1 MVDITDRKRA
11 EEAIHYQDI
20 VSNSRD
26 MLALLDK
33 NFVYLAANES
43 YVKAF
48 GKTISEVVGNTAS
61 NIRGNK
67 QFETVIRPNAEKCLL
82 GNEVH
87 YENWVDF
94 PIHGKRCM
102 DIYYSPYYGP
112 DNEIKGFV
120 INGRD
125 ITERKQTEKALQ
137 KSEEKFQK
145 AFDSSPDS
153 ITISRLRDGK
163 IVEANA
169 SFERMLGYT
178 RQEVIGK
185 TSLELG
191 IFKNPADRE
200 VLKKIMQ
207 KESRVRDFE
216 LEVYHKS
223 GEIRTCLVS
232 AELIDLQGETY
243 SLATTMDITERKRAE
258 EALQK
263 SEEKF
268 QKAFESGPD
277 PISISRLADGRIV
290 EVNASFEKVLGYT
303 RQEVI
308 GKTSLELGIFKDP
321 ADREVFKKIL
331 QKESRVREFELELC
345 RKSGE
350 SFTCRF
356 SAELIDLHGETCM
369 LAISRDITESK
380 RAEEALQK
388 SEEKFEKAF
397 ISSPDAITISRLA
410 DGKFIEVNASSER
423 MLGYTRQEVIGKTS
437 LELGIFKDS
446 ADREVLKNILQ
457 KESRVRDI
465 EIEFRRKSGEIL
477 TCRVSAELIDLR
489 GETHLLAIP
498 RDITESKRA
507 EEKLKAKEKSLS
519 HAQQIAHMGSWEY
532 SFETRK
538 AKWSDEAY
546 SIFEFNPNEPVLY
559 YETYLEALHPDERAY
574 VDKIYTDSIR
584 DMTSGEIEYR
594 IVMKD
599 GRIKYIRDRWENL
612 NDDNGKP
619 LRSFGTFLDITD
631 RVRHETEMK
640 ERKERL
646 KLVKDIAMEIT
657 SDMSIEEVVTN
668 SLESIFKMHPD
679 YRVSYG
685 DRTEENLYKCMV
697 SVGPSSMKNIE
708 GTDFDMS
715 DATEFVKA
723 LTKGPVV
730 TNDVLSDEIVTP
742 IRSQLEEIQVRAM
755 INTPV
760 THAMGLKGLIW
771 LDSDAPHRWTEHE
784 IATLTEVSRY
794 LAVAVKNAQLTE
806 EQKKTSANL
815 RITTER
821 LRTER
826 EELTQKNIALNQI
839 LEHLEKEKQKN
850 KEQISE
856 SVESLLMPIVKKLKA
871 RGGTLRPKDISLLE
885 SSLNSIVGKEINVFR
900 KNLTKLSPR
909 ELDICELIREG
920 KSSKEISSVLNLSN
934 LTIHKHRESIR
945 TKLQL
950 KNRSTNLS
958 SYLRT
963 KGSLTGAT

>member
-1 MVDITDRKRA
+1 
-11 EEAIHYQDI
+11 
-20 VSNSRD
+20 
-26 MLALLDK
+26 
-33 NFVYLAANES
+33 
-43 YVKAF
+43 
-48 GKTISEVVGNTAS
+48 
-61 NIRGNK
+61 
-67 QFETVIRPNAEKCLL
+67 
-82 GNEVH
+82 
-87 YENWVDF
+87 
-94 PIHGKRCM
+94 
-102 DIYYSPYYGP
+102 
-112 DNEIKGFV
+112 
-120 INGRD
+120 
-125 ITERKQTEKALQ
+125 
-137 KSEEKFQK
+137 
-145 AFDSSPDS
+145 
-153 ITISRLRDGK
+153 
-163 IVEANA
+163 
-169 SFERMLGYT
+169 
-178 RQEVIGK
+178 
-185 TSLELG
+185 
-191 IFKNPADRE
+191 
-200 VLKKIMQ
+200 
-207 KESRVRDFE
+207 
-216 LEVYHKS
+216 
-223 GEIRTCLVS
+223 
-232 AELIDLQGETY
+232 
-243 SLATTMDITERKRAE
+243 RAE

-321 ADREVFKKIL
+321 
-331 QKESRVREFELELC
+331 
-345 RKSGE
+345 
-350 SFTCRF
+350 
-356 SAELIDLHGETCM
+356 
-369 LAISRDITESK
+369 
-380 RAEEALQK
+380 
-388 SEEKFEKAF
+388 
-397 ISSPDAITISRLA
+397 
-410 DGKFIEVNASSER
+410 
-423 MLGYTRQEVIGKTS
+423 
-437 LELGIFKDS
+437 

-559 YETYLEALHPDERAY
+559 YETYLESIHPDERAY

-668 SLESIFKMHPD
+668 ALEGIFNMFPD

-685 DRTEENLYKCMV
+685 VRIDENLYRFMA
-697 SVGPSSMKNIE
+697 SVGPSRLKNIK
-708 GTDFDMS
+708 GTNFNITN
-715 DATEFVKA
+715 APEFVEA
-723 LTKGPVV
+723 LAKGYVV
-730 TNDVLSDEIVTP
+730 TNDILQDEMVMP
-742 IRSQLEEIQVRAM
+742 LRCQLKELQIRAM

-760 THAMGLKGLIW
+760 VHAAWLVGVLW
-771 LDSDAPHRWTEHE
+771 LDSDVPRTWSDHE
-784 IATLTEVSRY
+784 ITTLEDVSRY
-794 LAVAVKNAQLTE
+794 LAVAVKNAQLIE
-806 EQKKTSANL
+806 ERKKAS
-815 RITTER
+815 
-821 LRTER
+821 
-826 EELTQKNIALNQI
+826 EELKAESAELIEKNIALNQV
-839 LEHLEKEKQKN
+839 LEHLEKDKQN
-850 KEQISE
+850 YKEQISE
-856 SVESLLMPIVKKLKA
+856 SIESLLMPIVKKLKK
-871 RGGTLRPKDISLLE
+871 RDGNLSPKDISLLE
-885 SSLNSIVGKEINVFR
+885 NSLDAIVGKEINVFR
-900 KNLTKLSPR
+900 KNLVKLSPR

-920 KSSKEISSVLNLSN
+920 KSSKEISSFLNLST
-934 LTIHKHRESIR
+934 LTVHKHRESIR
-945 TKLQL
+945 SKLQL
-950 KNRSTNLS
+950 KNKSTNLS
-958 SYLRT
+958 AYLRT
-963 KGSLTGAT
+963 REFLTDSTQSLRN